1 MKKRV
6 LGCILLCLCFIMT
19 GCKAPS
25 VSDPQAD
32 IKNAAVEVIDHLNE
46 GNYEEIFANGNDM
59 LQDELSPAN
68 LEDLFKQAT
77 EGIGDFEKITDH
89 IIDQNDQE
97 ITDIVVA
104 SYENGELRFT
114 LGFDENL
121 KLCYLY
127 IK

>member
-1 MKKRV
+1 MKKRI
-6 LGCILLCLCFIMT
+6 LGFILLGFCFIMT
-19 GCKAPS
+19 GCQASS

-32 IKNAAVEVIDHLNE
+32 IKNAAIEVIDHLNE

-59 LQDELSPAN
+59 LQEELSPTK
-68 LEDLFKQAT
+68 LEDIFKQAT
-77 EGIGDFEKITDH
+77 EGIGNFEKITDH
-89 IIDQNDQE
+89 IIDQKDDE
-97 ITDIVVA
+97 ITDIVVV

-114 LGFDENL
+114 LGFDQDL